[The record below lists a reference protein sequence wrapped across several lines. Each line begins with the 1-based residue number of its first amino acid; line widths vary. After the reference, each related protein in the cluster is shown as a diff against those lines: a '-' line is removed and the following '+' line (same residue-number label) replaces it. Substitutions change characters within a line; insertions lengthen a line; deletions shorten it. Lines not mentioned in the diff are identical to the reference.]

1 MITFEATILE
11 MTAFLEGCI
20 LGLIYVPDSNYFFKG
35 LKIYLLDA
43 LNNFVLLNIV
53 FSLTLKLFIISNL
66 SAYFDMLKLSSLFSS
81 LCEPQCHSNKH
92 FG

>member
-53 FSLTLKLFIISNL
+53 FLNKTFESIR
-66 SAYFDMLKLSSLFSS
+66 AFSD
-81 LCEPQCHSNKH
+81 
-92 FG
+92 